1 MINSARVESDA
12 RSAQANEATPRADE
26 FSEQDKQIMG
36 GLDSDSEGGYE
47 EDSESPERVRSSES
61 SKRSDR
67 KTRKDSG
74 AVFGFAYELGGDNS

>member
-26 FSEQDKQIMG
+26 FSEHDKQTLG
-36 GLDSDSEGGYE
+36 GLESGSEGGYE
-47 EDSESPERVRSSES
+47 EDSESPDRVRSSVS
-61 SKRSDR
+61 SRRSDK

-74 AVFGFAYELGGDNS
+74 ASFGFDYELGGDNS